1 MASEIKKPI
10 ILILGE
16 DGIGGDGT
24 PLNVLREAYGQAI
37 ILAGG
42 FPVWGVDIRSAEQ
55 YVEISDGLLLTDGLD
70 VHVYRF
76 GEMYREAKEMHPIS
90 RTRDDLDFR
99 LCELFIQHKKPIFGI
114 GRGMQILNICLGG
127 SLVKSLAE
135 AGIPHPGS
143 NPIPALPPQA
153 ATLAYH
159 GIRVEKNT
167 PLEHILSTI
176 KDVSSC
182 HTRAVQ
188 VENSSML
195 VAAKGEDEVIE
206 AIVHPEQPW
215 IGVQWHP
222 ELDLVKNPAHLE
234 LLNYWISL
242 IKEEK

>member
-1 MASEIKKPI
+1 MTSKIKKPI

-16 DGIGGDGT
+16 DGVGGDGT
-24 PLNVLREAYGQAI
+24 PLNVLREAYGQAV

-42 FPVWGVDIRSAEQ
+42 FPIWGVDIRSAEE
-55 YVEISDGLLLTDGLD
+55 YAEMSDGLLLTDGLD

-76 GEMYREAKEMHPIS
+76 GEMYREAREMHPFS

-114 GRGMQILNICLGG
+114 GRGMHILNICLGG
-127 SLVKSLAE
+127 NLVKSLSE

-143 NPIPALPPQA
+143 NPIPAIPPQA
-153 ATLAYH
+153 AMPVYH
-159 GIRVEKNT
+159 GIRVEENT
-167 PLEHILSTI
+167 PLEHILNKI
-176 KDVSSC
+176 KEVSSS
-182 HTRAVQ
+182 HSRAVQ
-188 VENSSML
+188 VEASEML
-195 VAAKGEDEVIE
+195 VAAKGEEGVIE
-206 AIVHPEQPW
+206 AIVHSGRPW

-222 ELDLVKNPAHLE
+222 ELDIAKNPAHLE